1 VQAVDLNL
9 ATRPF
14 KNDTLLWAGLVVA
27 VLLLGS
33 VSWWNVTTWREHR
46 RLLGDLRESQSN
58 IGERFAALDRRD
70 DEALRRV
77 DAVDLPVL
85 VTKAAKANDV
95 IRWKT
100 FSWTRLFNLLQEVQ
114 PWDVQMTSIHPVFR
128 GDRRSARNEI
138 EDLEQV
144 PVSVEGTAKTL
155 KDFLA
160 FERELIFDP
169 HFDRVDPANIATDEN
184 SGETIFR
191 LRFLYDPRVGV
202 EAEIP
207 ADQIAA
213 AEGEATASDEGTG
226 DVVEQAR
233 ADEVDAPPA
242 AAEAPVP
249 EESGELAAGD
259 LKKIRRGGRKEQRA
273 EQTPPSATDTS
284 QEASPSEPSPATNT
298 PPGVEAADAAPTL
311 ASQPPGV
318 DATQNAGP
326 PQPPEEVGA
335 RESGSRPSAAAPPRD
350 VGGTVAAG
358 SDRSPSVESSP
369 PQDRTVDDA
378 DEGEEER

>member
-1 VQAVDLNL
+1 MQAVDLNL

-33 VSWWNVTTWREHR
+33 LSWWNVATWREHR
-46 RLLGDLRESQSN
+46 RLLGDLRESQVS

-70 DEALRRV
+70 VDALRRV

-85 VTKAAKANDV
+85 VTKADKANDV
-95 IRWKT
+95 IRWKA
-100 FSWTRLFNLLQEVQ
+100 FSWTRLFNLLQGVQ

-128 GDRRSARNEI
+128 ADRRAARNEI

-169 HFDRVDPANIATDEN
+169 HFDRVEPDNIATDEN

-191 LRFLYDPRVGV
+191 VRFLYDPRVGD
-202 EAEIP
+202 EPEIP

-213 AEGEATASDEGTG
+213 AEDEAAAPDEGTG
-226 DVVEQAR
+226 EVVEQAQT
-233 ADEVDAPPA
+233 DDVDVPAA

-249 EESGELAAGD
+249 EESGELASGD
-259 LKKIRRGGRKEQRA
+259 MKKIRRGGGKRQSA
-273 EQTPPSATDTS
+273 EQTPPSATDAS
-284 QEASPSEPSPATNT
+284 QEASPTEPSPATNA
-298 PPGVEAADAAPTL
+298 PPAVDAADAAPTL
-311 ASQPPGV
+311 ASRPPGP
-318 DATQNAGP
+318 DATQDAGP
-326 PQPPEEVGA
+326 PQPPEEVGT
-335 RESGSRPSAAAPPRD
+335 REPGSDPSTAAPPRD
-350 VGGTVAAG
+350 IGDAETGG
-358 SDRSPSVESSP
+358 SDRVP
-369 PQDRTVDDA
+369 DDA
-378 DEGEEER
+378 DEDEDER